1 MPLDVGKLTA
11 QIGIEGLDAFRTDL
25 RRAGGEFEDFA
36 RTTERTGDQARRS
49 FEGAGRGLND
59 LGQSGRQAAG
69 DIDRA
74 SRDMSRSIDQVE
86 QDSRRAGSDIRRNLG
101 EAGRQGGQD
110 LGRGI
115 RDGIGSGTA
124 GAGEAGQE
132 AGDGFSAGFTGVL
145 AKLGGKA
152 GPVLAAVTAGLAI
165 DGAIA
170 GAISEQVMAG
180 FGSQAVQGQ
189 IKATFGWTEQQAA
202 EAGIAAGDAYVNAW
216 GESKA
221 ANMQVAGVAVQ
232 AGLLD
237 GSSTAAEMQPVI
249 EQLNIVSTLMGEEI
263 PEVARAAGQMVK
275 TGMADNITEAF
286 DLLTVGQQKGLNLS
300 GDLIDTTIEYGT
312 QFRKLGIDGETA
324 FGVISQMS
332 KAGARDTDIAADAL
346 KEFSIRAVD
355 GSEAT
360 MEAFTALNLNA
371 EETSAAFAKGG
382 ESALGM
388 SRVVLTALAKIKD
401 PQERERLGVALLG
414 TQWEDLGAAV
424 NSLDLDAAAREM
436 DGFGGATK
444 RAGDD
449 MSGALGSIEGMK
461 RTVELAVGDMQSS
474 LADAFAPTVADVAK
488 WVSEHRTEIVGF
500 FQEVG
505 KGIGQ
510 YAGLSMQATGEMIS
524 AFGHLVKHL
533 GDAGGFMLT
542 TFANIA
548 EGIGTVIKEIP
559 GMEGIGNN
567 LLGASARANELAQT
581 MFGAGEGMIKF
592 GDTVSNA
599 GVKVAELASQIGEIP
614 PGKELKID
622 APGGTD
628 VLEMLKQ
635 MGAKVHSDNEK
646 NIVVD
651 APLAPEVLERLRQI
665 GVEAR
670 VVDNKTV
677 LVKAETA
684 EFDGVIRRITDP
696 VTKRVTM
703 VVYGQNGVDGRTIN
717 PDSLVSNTPGAAREL
732 RGTGYSDGGYT
743 GPGGKYQPAGIV
755 HADEFVVRRESRQ
768 AIESQYPGALDYMNQ
783 FGKLPGYADGG
794 LVTGNA
800 VLDSLIAIQRQVA
813 PGLQMTSGV
822 RSEPGSFHN
831 TGQAGDFSNGSS
843 PTPEMLS
850 FANYM
855 ADNYRAQLAELIY
868 HDDRFSGRQVDEGQ
882 FVPDSFFANAGY
894 HGDHVHLAAHQP
906 LGAPTGGGAAPI
918 QDVQLSA
925 ESSREDVARKIITEG
940 RKRGYSDEEITA
952 ILSTAIQ
959 ESNLS
964 PSAIGGGGAW
974 HGIFQQDTSYPGRS
988 DPNQNIAEFYNRLDA
1003 KRSGPGASSDIWK
1016 NIFWLQQRPGEAG
1029 GDAAFANGRQ
1039 AYLSE
1044 IQSRQGEASQLVGTL
1059 GPSVGSGVGS
1069 ASDPQYSSYSGSESY
1084 DDYGRF
1090 DSGSGQSTPPEDPSV
1105 ATFTFT
1111 NPLEPWWWQGERE
1124 YRERIISENEKQKA
1138 WDEYISGSAEDRATG
1153 LEKATRDLADAED
1166 KLRVA
1171 RLKANELAPTAQPS
1185 QRELAKQDVAKAEQ
1199 AVEDARL
1206 ALEKAQT
1213 AANNPGALAGTPPP
1227 MKRMAA
1233 GGTIPGVGNTDSE
1246 LILGMPGEEII
1257 RKSVAEQPGMRRFLK
1272 AINAG
1277 AIDAPAFAA
1286 GGTVGAGFGGYV
1298 HDDSDVM
1305 APKNW
1310 RDWMGLAT
1318 GAGFAAY
1325 NLAEPFV
1332 NAAVTGKVDLG
1343 NITPQLN
1350 TGTTETS
1357 MVTSTLSAAAGQLSD
1372 QIDELIW
1379 AVKEKQK
1386 IIVQI
1391 DGMQDPFNAPQI
1403 AARRA

>member
-74 SRDMSRSIDQVE
+74 ADDMRRSIEEVE
-86 QDSRRAGSDIRRNLG
+86 RESRRAGRGIAD
-101 EAGRQGGQD
+101 D
-110 LGRGI
+110 LGNAGQEGGSRF
-115 RDGIGSGTA
+115 RDGLRGMFDGAAEEAQGAGEGMGGGLVGGITSRLA
-124 GAGEAGQE
+124 GAGGPIGGAVAAALAVQVGIPLAAGMKIADQVL
-132 AGDGFSAGFTGVL
+132 AGF
-145 AKLGGKA
+145 
-152 GPVLAAVTAGLAI
+152 
-165 DGAIA
+165 
-170 GAISEQVMAG
+170 E
-180 FGSQAVQGQ
+180 SQAAKGQ
-189 IKATFGWTEQQAA
+189 IKATFGWTEAQAA
-202 EAGIAAGDAYVNAW
+202 AAGNAAAGAYVNAW
-216 GESKA
+216 GESQA
-221 ANMQVAGVAVQ
+221 ENMRVAGVAIQ
-232 AGLLD
+232 SGLLD
-237 GSSTAAEMQPVI
+237 GNATAEQIQPVI
-249 EQLNIVSTLMGEEI
+249 EQLSIVSTIMGEEI

-275 TGMADNITEAF
+275 TGMADNVTEAF
-286 DLLTVGQQKGLNLS
+286 DLLTTGQQKGLNLS

-388 SRVVLTALAKIKD
+388 SRVVLTALAQIKD

-414 TQWEDLGAAV
+414 TQWEDLGEAV
-424 NSLDLDAAAREM
+424 ASLDLATAGREM
-436 DGFGGATK
+436 EGFGGATK
-444 RAGDD
+444 RAGED
-449 MSGALGSIEGMK
+449 MSGALGGIEGMK
-461 RTVELAVGDMQSS
+461 RSLEVAIGSMQGG
-474 LADAFAPTVADVAK
+474 LADAFGPSVQELTTWIA
-488 WVSEHRTEIVGF
+488 EHRTEIIEF
-500 FQEVG
+500 FTNLG
-505 KGIGQ
+505 KVIGVVSGETITF
-510 YAGLSMQATGEMIS
+510 AGAFIS
-524 AFGHLVKHL
+524 AMGYVVKYL
-533 GDAGGFMLT
+533 GDAGGFILE
-542 TFANIA
+542 TFGNIA
-548 EGIGTVIKEIP
+548 EGIGNTIKDIP
-559 GMEGIGNN
+559 GMEGWGNS
-567 LLGASARANELAQT
+567 LIDASKRSDELAQT
-581 MFGAGEGMIKF
+581 LYGAGDGMISF
-592 GDTVSNA
+592 GEKVGLA
-599 GVKVAELASQIGEIP
+599 GMKVAELSMKIGELP
-614 PGKELKID
+614 AGKAITVDMPEGQKTLD
-622 APGGTD
+622 
-628 VLEMLKQ
+628 MLRE
-635 MGAKVHSDNEK
+635 MGAKVTTDNEK
-646 NIVVD
+646 RIVVE
-651 APLAPEVLERLRQI
+651 APMAPEVLQRLKELGI
-665 GVEAR
+665 EAR

-677 LVKAETA
+677 LVSADDAEYHRRKQEWIKDA
-684 EFDGVIRRITDP
+684 EKRI
-696 VTKRVTM
+696 KIFA
-703 VVYGQNGVDGRTIN
+703 VDG
-717 PDSLVSNTPGAAREL
+717 NTGKSVIYNDMFG
-732 RGTGYSDGGYT
+732 RGLGVLKDPNAGYSDGGYT
-743 GPGGKYQPAGIV
+743 GPGGKHQPAGIV
-755 HADEFVVRRESRQ
+755 HADEFVVKSESRAQ
-768 AIESQYPGALDYMNQ
+768 LERTHPGWLDYMNRT
-783 FGKLPGYADGG
+783 GALPGYAEGG
-794 LVTGNA
+794 Q

-822 RSEPGSFHN
+822 RNEPGSFHH

-843 PTPEMLS
+843 NTPEMLS
-850 FANYM
+850 FANYL
-855 ADNYRAQLAELIY
+855 ADNYRTQLAELIY
-868 HDDRFSGRQVDEGQ
+868 HDPRFAGRQVDEGQ
-882 FVPDSFFANAGY
+882 FVPDSFFAGA
-894 HGDHVHLAAHQP
+894 GDHTNHVHAAAHQP
-906 LGAPTGGGAAPI
+906 LGAPTGGGGAPI
-918 QDVQLSA
+918 QDVALTA
-925 ESSREDVARKIITEG
+925 ESSREDVARKIIAEG
-940 RKRGYSDEEITA
+940 RKRGYSDAEITA

-964 PSAIGGGGAW
+964 PSAVGGGGAW
-974 HGIFQQDTSYPGRS
+974 HGVFQQDTSYPGRS

-1016 NIFWLQQRPGEAG
+1016 NIFWLQQRPGENG
-1029 GDAAFANGRQ
+1029 GDAAYANGRQ

-1044 IQSRQGEASQLVGTL
+1044 IQSRQGEAGQLVAAL
-1059 GPSVGSGVGS
+1059 GPSVGAGVGS
-1069 ASDPQYSSYSGSESY
+1069 ASDPSYSSYSGSESY
-1084 DDYGRF
+1084 DSYGRF

-1111 NPLEPWWWQGERE
+1111 NPLEPFWWKGERE

-1138 WDEYISGSAEDRATG
+1138 WDEYVSGTAADRTNG

-1213 AANNPGALAGTPPP
+1213 AANNPGALQGTAPP
-1227 MKRMAA
+1227 MQRLA
-1233 GGTIPGVGNTDSE
+1233 GGGSVHGPGTKTSDDV
-1246 LILGMPGEEII
+1246 LIAASAGEFMHQASAVDYYGLAAMHAVNDRRVPKEMLAHF
-1257 RKSVAEQPGMRRFLK
+1257 AE
-1272 AINAG
+1272 
-1277 AIDAPAFAA
+1277 
-1286 GGTVGAGFGGYV
+1286 GGPIGAGFGGYV

-1350 TGTTETS
+1350 TGTTDTG
-1357 MVTSTLSAAAGQLSD
+1357 MVTGLLSDAAGQLSQ

-1379 AVKEKQK
+1379 AVKEGKNITVK
-1386 IIVQI
+1386 I
-1391 DGMQDPFNAPQI
+1391 DGARDPFD
-1403 AARRA
+1403 RAGLAQKAHGF

>member
-74 SRDMSRSIDQVE
+74 GRDMSNSIQEVE
-86 QDSRRAGSDIRRNLG
+86 RDSRRAGNEIAGNLG
-101 EAGRQGGQD
+101 NAGQEGGNR
-110 LGRGI
+110 L
-115 RDGIGSGTA
+115 RDGLRGALEGAAEEAQGAGEGMGGGLVGGITARLA
-124 GAGEAGQE
+124 GAGGPIGGAVAAALAVQVGIPMAAG
-132 AGDGFSAGFTGVL
+132 S
-145 AKLGGKA
+145 K
-152 GPVLAAVTAGLAI
+152 
-165 DGAIA
+165 IA
-170 GAISEQVMAG
+170 DLVMAG
-180 FGSQAVQGQ
+180 FESQATRGQ
-189 IKATFGWTEQQAA
+189 IKAQFGWTEAQAA
-202 EAGIAAGDAYVNAW
+202 EAGSAAAGAYVNAW
-216 GESKA
+216 GESQA
-221 ANMQVAGVAVQ
+221 ENMRVAGVAVQ

-237 GSSTAAEMQPVI
+237 GTSTAAEMQPVI
-249 EQLNIVSTLMGEEI
+249 EQLNIVSTIMGEEI

-286 DLLTVGQQKGLNLS
+286 DLLTTGQQRGLNLS

-449 MSGALGSIEGMK
+449 MSGALGGIEGMK
-461 RTVELAVGDMQSS
+461 RSIEVAVGSMQSG
-474 LADAFAPTVADVAK
+474 LAEAFGPSVQEFTTWVA
-488 WVSEHRTEIVGF
+488 ENRTEIVEFFTDLGKVIGVVSGETITFAGGF
-500 FQEVG
+500 
-505 KGIGQ
+505 
-510 YAGLSMQATGEMIS
+510 IS
-524 AFGHLVKHL
+524 AMGYVVKYL
-533 GDAGGFMLT
+533 GDAGGFILE
-542 TFANIA
+542 TFGNIA
-548 EGIGTVIKEIP
+548 EGIGNTIRDIP
-559 GMEGIGNN
+559 GMEGIGND
-567 LLGASARANELAQT
+567 LIDASKRSDELAQSLY
-581 MFGAGEGMIKF
+581 GAGDGMITF
-592 GDTVSNA
+592 GQKVGEA
-599 GVKVAELASQIGEIP
+599 GIKIAQLSMEIGELP
-614 PGKELKID
+614 AGKAITVDMPQGQKTLD
-622 APGGTD
+622 
-628 VLEMLKQ
+628 MLRE
-635 MGAKVHSDNEK
+635 MGAKVTTDNEK
-646 NIVVD
+646 NIVVE
-651 APLAPEVLERLRQI
+651 APLAPAVLERLKELGIETQVRN
-665 GVEAR
+665 
-670 VVDNKTV
+670 NKTI
-677 LVKAETA
+677 LVSADDAEYHRRKQEWIKDA
-684 EFDGVIRRITDP
+684 EKRI
-696 VTKRVTM
+696 KIFA
-703 VVYGQNGVDGRTIN
+703 VDG
-717 PDSLVSNTPGAAREL
+717 NTGKSVIYNDMFG
-732 RGTGYSDGGYT
+732 RGLGVLKDPNAGYANGGYT

-768 AIESQYPGALDYMNQ
+768 AIESQYPGALDYMNA

-794 LVTGNA
+794 LVTGNP

-813 PGLQMTSGV
+813 PALQLTSGV
-822 RSEPGSFHN
+822 RNEPGSFHN
-831 TGQAGDFSNGSS
+831 TGQAGDFSNGSA

-882 FVPDSFFANAGY
+882 FVPDSFFANAGD
-894 HGDHVHLAAHQP
+894 HTNHVHLAAHQP

-925 ESSREDVARKIITEG
+925 ESSREDVARKIIAEG

-1029 GDAAFANGRQ
+1029 GDAAYANGRQ

-1227 MKRMAA
+1227 MQRFADGGWTGPGNRNDPA
-1233 GGTIPGVGNTDSE
+1233 GIVHADEFVVRKDSRRAIESQYPGALDYMNAFGS
-1246 LILGMPGEEII
+1246 LPGY
-1257 RKSVAEQPGMRRFLK
+1257 V
-1272 AINAG
+1272 
-1277 AIDAPAFAA
+1277 D

-1379 AVKEKQK
+1379 AVKEGKNITVK
-1386 IIVQI
+1386 I
-1391 DGMQDPFNAPQI
+1391 DGANDPFNAPQI

>member
-1 MPLDVGKLTA
+1 MPLNVATLLAEIKLDGADRIT
-11 QIGIEGLDAFRTDL
+11 TDL
-25 RRAGGEFEDFA
+25 RRLEQEFQQFS
-36 RTTERTGDQARRS
+36 RSTERTGDQTRS
-49 FEGAGRGLND
+49 AFDGAGRGLND

-74 SRDMSRSIDQVE
+74 GRDMSRSIQEVE
-86 QDSRRAGSDIRRNLG
+86 QDSRRAGNDISRNLG

-115 RDGIGSGTA
+115 RDGIDSGTA

-152 GPVLAAVTAGLAI
+152 GPILAAVTAGLAI

-221 ANMQVAGVAVQ
+221 ANMQVAGIAVQ

-237 GSSTAAEMQPVI
+237 GSSTAVEMQPVI

-286 DLLTVGQQKGLNLS
+286 DLLTTGQQRGLNLS

-388 SRVVLTALAKIKD
+388 SRVVLTALAKIED

-635 MGAKVHSDNEK
+635 MGAKVSTDNEK

-677 LVKAETA
+677 LVKAETT

-732 RGTGYSDGGYT
+732 RGTGYADGGYT

-783 FGKLPGYADGG
+783 FGKLPGYAEGG
-794 LVTGNA
+794 R

-1029 GDAAFANGRQ
+1029 GDAAYANGRQ

-1059 GPSVGSGVGS
+1059 GPSVGAGVGS

-1213 AANNPGALAGTPPP
+1213 AANNPGTLAGTPPP
-1227 MKRMAA
+1227 MQRFADGGWTGPGNRNDPA
-1233 GGTIPGVGNTDSE
+1233 GIVHADEFVVRKDSRRAIESQYPGALDYMNAFGS
-1246 LILGMPGEEII
+1246 LPGY
-1257 RKSVAEQPGMRRFLK
+1257 V
-1272 AINAG
+1272 
-1277 AIDAPAFAA
+1277 D

-1350 TGTTETS
+1350 TGTTDTGMATS
-1357 MVTSTLSAAAGQLSD
+1357 LISGLGGQISQQL
-1372 QIDELIW
+1372 DEMII
-1379 AVKEKQK
+1379 AIKEGKNITVK
-1386 IIVQI
+1386 I
-1391 DGMQDPFNAPQI
+1391 DGANDPFDAPQI